1 MKGRMVG
8 AERNKVA
15 VRILVG
21 LRGVSDRNRESHFLF
36 DKEQVGWLHVSDVA
50 DFPEVDGWL
59 WGRGCGSGH
68 VGMR

>member
-1 MKGRMVG
+1 MVG

-36 DKEQVGWLHVSDVA
+36 DKEKVGWLQVSDVA
-50 DFPEVDGWL
+50 DFTEVDG
-59 WGRGCGSGH
+59 
-68 VGMR
+68 